1 MTTTTQFA
9 TLGKEELRA
18 ACRAAGISYSKL
30 NNDSMRALLNRTF
43 SSATEVVAAVEPAPA
58 AVAVNDT
65 PEGDTTDDTP
75 ASAAG
80 ANVFA
85 AMVNPVAA
93 PAAQTP
99 ATVVRDGKVVSPDAP
114 PADAEAGKVFTYN
127 NRCPLCDA
135 GLQNQTWANEGVSC
149 MCHDCGKTYSITTGR
164 KIEAGYTRENVNNGY
179 KIQKERLTQNGKTR
193 HSPGTICGNIWDA
206 FDALRKLHGVVIAA
220 DLPALIDSNGWN
232 KNNVMC
238 EFYAWRKFN
247 GITGRQVRSA
257 VAAPAAETK

>member
-1 MTTTTQFA
+1 MTTNTTQFA
-9 TLGKEELRA
+9 ALGKEELRA
-18 ACRAAGISYSKL
+18 ACRAAGISYGKL
-30 NNDSMRALLNRTF
+30 NNDGMRAALQAV
-43 SSATEVVAAVEPAPA
+43 ATPAVVAVLPTEADVA
-58 AVAVNDT
+58 ALDVVAENDT
-65 PEGDTTDDTP
+65 PEDDTP
-75 ASAAG
+75 VSAAG

-114 PADAEAGKVFTYN
+114 QVDDEADKVFTYIN
-127 NRCPLCDA
+127 CCPLCDA
-135 GLQNQTWANEGVSC
+135 EPQNQTWANEGVSC
-149 MCHDCGKTYSITTGR
+149 MCHACGKTYSITTGR
-164 KIEAGYTRENVNNGY
+164 GIHAGYTRENVNKGY

-193 HSPGTICGNIWDA
+193 RSPGTICGNMWDA
-206 FDALRKLHGVVIAA
+206 FDALRKLHGVVIAT
-220 DLPALIDSNGWN
+220 DLPALVDSNGWN

-247 GITGRQVRSA
+247 GITGRQVRSV